1 MGHFA
6 HLVDFFILNLH
17 LSIGVVPVLFSI
29 LWHVKVLK
37 RYVLSVDYGIFDAS
51 HCCFLHIGS
60 HSFLAI
66 ESFLQA
72 SLARKSLLFL
82 YYITYYYVC
91 KERGFLSRN
100 TKAGT
105 TERSRFC
112 RLYTFCH
119 LPHTRCSR
127 SPMTILQQMGEHF
140 NRSFEILS
148 FCGGGAGGAGCAA
161 AGAAGGDLGC
171 GKDFR

>member
-127 SPMTILQQMGEHF
+127 SPMTILQQMGELF
-140 NRSFEILS
+140 NRGERFFERR
-148 FCGGGAGGAGCAA
+148 
-161 AGAAGGDLGC
+161 
-171 GKDFR
+171 KRE